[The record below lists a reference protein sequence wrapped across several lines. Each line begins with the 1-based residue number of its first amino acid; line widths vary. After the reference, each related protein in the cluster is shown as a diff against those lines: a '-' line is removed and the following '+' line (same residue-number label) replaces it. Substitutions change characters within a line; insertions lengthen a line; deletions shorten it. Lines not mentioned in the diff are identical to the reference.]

1 MPSRPPA
8 AAPLHPKRKHG
19 AAHQVLIAS
28 DATGHTAEVVVR
40 AALAQFRGAEVQLVR
55 RPHIRTAEDVRETV
69 REAREVGGLIVHTLV
84 AQEMRSCML
93 TEARSR
99 QVPTIDLFGPLLLRL
114 EDLLSLHP
122 LAKPGLFRDMDAE
135 YRRRFE
141 VMDFTVR
148 HDDGQDAQGLLHADL
163 VLVGVSR
170 TSKTPLS
177 IFLAWRG
184 LRVANVP
191 IVQSLPLPEE
201 LGRVAPHGM
210 GLALGGVGYSV
221 LATFITL
228 FYARASAVAAPADGD
243 PAEVPLRRRSADL
256 GGTGICTGSVCAR
269 RVATGGCDRQV
280 DRGGGGGGPD
290 AHGDRAAGA
299 TSVGGTR
306 GGPGRLAAHLGVTLR
321 WSRLPLSPTPPEL
334 AAELIRRALSYS
346 ADHRGPGRPPASF
359 AAVDASRLVR

>member
-1 MPSRPPA
+1 MPPRPPA
-8 AAPLHPKRKHG
+8 AAPLRPKRKHD

-55 RPHIRTAEDVRETV
+55 RSHIRTSEDVRETV

-148 HDDGQDAQGLLHADL
+148 HDDGQDAQGLLQADL
-163 VLVGVSR
+163 ILVGVSR

-191 IVQSLPLPEE
+191 IIQSLPLPEE
-201 LGRVAPHGM
+201 LGRVASQKVV
-210 GLALGGVGYSV
+210 GLTIKAERLRELRRSRLLQMETPPKFPYADGRQIWAELEYAQGLCARAGWPLVDVTDKSIEEVAAEVLVLTGIEQPVRRPSPGPGGVP
-221 LATFITL
+221 
-228 FYARASAVAAPADGD
+228 AAW
-243 PAEVPLRRRSADL
+243 RR
-256 GGTGICTGSVCAR
+256 
-269 RVATGGCDRQV
+269 
-280 DRGGGGGGPD
+280 
-290 AHGDRAAGA
+290 
-299 TSVGGTR
+299 TS
-306 GGPGRLAAHLGVTLR
+306 
-321 WSRLPLSPTPPEL
+321 E
-334 AAELIRRALSYS
+334 
-346 ADHRGPGRPPASF
+346 
-359 AAVDASRLVR
+359 